1 MSLIEKIDARLYE
14 IRTNINLAV
23 GSRYDTER
31 TILANR
37 LDECLKIKEIYLSEQ
52 KEPCE
57 YCNSKT
63 SKFEPI
69 LISDTEHDCKWCH
82 KEKCDNHDDSC
93 YGIGYGT
100 VPLKY
105 CPNCGNPINQPQEDT
120 K

>member
-52 KEPCE
+52 KESNRTE
-57 YCNSKT
+57 LNTVKT
-63 SKFEPI
+63 KGDIIRESNESLAEWYAMKTDIYAIGEPI
-69 LISDTEHDCKWCH
+69 TVNPLN
-82 KEKCDNHDDSC
+82 KEKFLN
-93 YGIGYGT
+93 Y
-100 VPLKY
+100 
-105 CPNCGNPINQPQEDT
+105 INQPQEDT

>member
-52 KEPCE
+52 KESNRTE
-57 YCNSKT
+57 LNTVKT
-63 SKFEPI
+63 KGDVIRESNES
-69 LISDTEHDCKWCH
+69 LAEWYTEKTNNVLEQLGTGYRAE
-82 KEKCDNHDDSC
+82 KEKVLDR
-93 YGIGYGT
+93 
-100 VPLKY
+100 L
-105 CPNCGNPINQPQEDT
+105 NQPQEDT
-120 K
+120 NE